1 MCGGI
6 RAKPAADRRMVYCE
20 RTDDPRLGGRLR
32 AIADRAQGTLDDP
45 LTARALAEACEKA
58 CGSVGAAFW
67 HAYVE
72 EVESPSDW
80 PIRRCDICRAEV
92 VPAAL
97 GAYRVLCPICRPLYV
112 RVETLEREIGESAE
126 RAARLAKGF
135 RAATGSGEAG
145 A

>member
-20 RTDDPRLGGRLR
+20 RTDDPRLEGRLR

-58 CGSVGAAFW
+58 CGGVGAAFW
-67 HAYVE
+67 RAYTE
-72 EVESPSDW
+72 EVEHPTDW
-80 PIRRCDICRAEV
+80 PIRQCDICRAEV
-92 VPAAL
+92 VPAVL
-97 GAYRVLCPICRPLYV
+97 GTPRVLCPTCRPLCV
-112 RVETLEREIGESAE
+112 RVEALERETGRNAE
-126 RAARLAKGF
+126 QAARLVKGF